1 LPFTTPNI
9 LTLIRL
15 ALIPLLV
22 LAYYWESPWRPLI
35 ATSIFVLAGFTDWL
49 DGYLARRLGESS
61 PFGAFLDPV
70 ADKLVVGI
78 ALVLLVAD
86 PRIARLVLDE
96 RLFTIVVIVIIG
108 REITIS
114 ALREWMAEIGQ
125 RANVRV
131 SSTGKLK
138 TVMQML
144 AIGFLLYAKPI
155 LGLPI
160 LRIGEIL
167 LYLAAILTLWS
178 MIMYL
183 RAAWPALSA
192 PGE

>member
-1 LPFTTPNI
+1 LLLTTPNI

-15 ALIPLLV
+15 ALIPLLIV
-22 LAYYWESPWRPLI
+22 AYYWESPWRPLV
-35 ATSIFVLAGFTDWL
+35 ATSIFVLAAFTDWL
-49 DGYLARRLGESS
+49 DGYLARKLGETS

-70 ADKLVVGI
+70 ADKLVVAL

-86 PRIARLVLDE
+86 RHIAQSVLNE
-96 RLFTIVVIVIIG
+96 QVFTIVVIVIIG

-125 RANVRV
+125 RGNVRV

-138 TVMQML
+138 TVMQMT

-155 LGLPI
+155 FGLPI

-178 MIMYL
+178 MVSYL